1 MASIP
6 GPVDGLTS
14 IASDSVPLVMK
25 LAKEMQQR
33 ESSMSKVERALVLL
47 DEAEENEPNPKL
59 RNRILMSSSLL
70 REGPKDS

>member
-1 MASIP
+1 
-6 GPVDGLTS
+6 
-14 IASDSVPLVMK
+14 MK